1 MTAAARRAGTGRDW
15 RGLLFVAPFLSLYAL
30 ILVFPLLRGV
40 WLSLNQVD
48 LFGDGHFVGLGNYI
62 RLAQDP
68 VFATAMGNTFLVTLM
83 IVSPLTIIALLL
95 AIALNR
101 ATKGAAVFRGIFFSS
116 AVLSVTIVT
125 LIWRFVL
132 APDAGL
138 LGELWQSLGWTPLP
152 FLSDENLVLPAIAIT
167 TIWWSVG
174 FPMLLFLAGLQ
185 QIPED
190 MYEAAALDN
199 SSRWTTFWK
208 ITLPALRRTV
218 VLVVM
223 LQTAAQ
229 VQIFGQAQLMTG
241 GGPGG
246 ASRTAV
252 LFLFETA
259 FARWELGYASAAAE
273 VLFLVILAVTLT
285 QYWATGRASG
295 AQEGVR

>member
-1 MTAAARRAGTGRDW
+1 MTSRRDW
-15 RGLLFVAPFLSLYAL
+15 RGLLFVTPFLSLYAL
-30 ILVFPLLRGV
+30 ILIFPLLRGL

-48 LFGDGHFVGLGNYI
+48 LFGAGHFVGAGNYVS
-62 RLAQDP
+62 LAHDP
-68 VFATAMGNTFLVTLM
+68 VFGTSLVNTFKVTLM
-83 IVSPLTIIALLL
+83 IVPVLTIVALLL

-101 ATKGAAVFRGIFFSS
+101 ATTGAAIIRGIFFSS

-138 LGELWQSLGWTPLP
+138 LGELATALGRQPLP
-152 FLSDENLVLPAIAIT
+152 FLSDEHLVLPALAIT
-167 TIWWSVG
+167 TIWWSLG

-185 QIPED
+185 QIPAD
-190 MYEAAALDN
+190 MYEAAALDGAG
-199 SSRWTTFWK
+199 RWTTFRR
-208 ITLPALRRTV
+208 ITLPSLRRTV

-229 VQIFGQAQLMTG
+229 LQLFGQSQLMTG
-241 GGPGG
+241 GGPSG

-259 FARWELGYASAAAE
+259 FGRWELGYASAAAE
-273 VLFLVILAVTLT
+273 VLFLIILAVTLT
-285 QYWATGRASG
+285 QYWATGRATA
-295 AQEGVR
+295 AQGGR

>member
-1 MTAAARRAGTGRDW
+1 MTSKRDW
-15 RGLLFVAPFLSLYAL
+15 RGLLFVAPFLLLYSIIL
-30 ILVFPLLRGV
+30 IFPLLRGA

-48 LFGDGHFVGLGNYI
+48 LFGAGQFVGVGNYV
-62 RLAQDP
+62 RLFHDP
-68 VFATAMGNTFLVTLM
+68 VFGTSLVNTFVVTLM
-83 IVSPLTIIALLL
+83 IVPPLTVIALAL
-95 AIALNR
+95 AMALNR
-101 ATKGAAVFRGIFFSS
+101 ASRSAALFRGIFFSS

-125 LIWRFVL
+125 LVWRFML

-138 LGELWQSLGWTPLP
+138 LGYLAHALGTEPLP
-152 FLSDENLVLPAIAIT
+152 FLSDEHLVLPALAIT

-199 SSRWTTFWK
+199 ASRWTTFTR
-208 ITLPALRRTV
+208 ITLPSLRRTV

-229 VQIFGQAQLMTG
+229 LQLFGQSQLLTA
-241 GGPGG
+241 GGPSG

-252 LFLFETA
+252 LFLFESA
-259 FARWELGYASAAAE
+259 FGRWELGYASAAAE
-273 VLFLVILAVTLT
+273 VLFLIILAVTLT
-285 QYWATGRASG
+285 QYWATGRTTASSDG
-295 AQEGVR
+295 R

>member
-1 MTAAARRAGTGRDW
+1 MNRDRDW
-15 RGLLFVAPFLSLYAL
+15 RGLLFVGPFLLLYSIIL
-30 ILVFPLLRGV
+30 IYPLVRGM

-48 LFGDGHFVGLGNYI
+48 LFGDGHFVGAGNYL

-68 VFATAMGNTFLVTLM
+68 VFATSLLNTFEVALM
-83 IVSPLTIIALLL
+83 IVPPLTVLALLL
-95 AIALNR
+95 ALALNS
-101 ATKGAAVFRGIFFSS
+101 AGKGAAVVRGIFFSS

-138 LGELWQSLGWTPLP
+138 LGELWKSLGWEPLP
-152 FLSDENLVLPAIAIT
+152 FLSSPDLVLPALAIT
-167 TIWWSVG
+167 TIWWSLG
-174 FPMLLFLAGLQ
+174 LPMLLFLAGLQ

-199 SSRWTTFWK
+199 AGRWTTFWR
-208 ITLPALRRTV
+208 ITLPSLRRTL

-229 VQIFGQAQLMTG
+229 LQLFGQSQLLTA
-241 GGPGG
+241 GGPSG

-259 FARWELGYASAAAE
+259 FGRWELGYASAAAE
-273 VLFLVILAVTLT
+273 VLFLIILAVTIT
-285 QYWATGRASG
+285 QYWATGRATG
-295 AQEGVR
+295 AQGGR

>member
-1 MTAAARRAGTGRDW
+1 MTAERDW
-15 RGLLFVAPFLSLYAL
+15 RGLLFVAPFVALYSL
-30 ILVFPLLRGV
+30 ILVFPLLRGL

-48 LFGDGHFVGLGNYI
+48 LFGAGHFVGLGNYG
-62 RLAQDP
+62 RLLHDP
-68 VFATAMGNTFLVTLM
+68 VFGTSLVNTFEVTLM
-83 IVSPLTIIALLL
+83 IVPPLTVLALFL
-95 AIALNR
+95 ALALNR
-101 ATKGAAVFRGIFFSS
+101 AGKGAAIVRGIFFSS

-138 LGELWQSLGWTPLP
+138 LGEMWKALGWEPLP
-152 FLSDENLVLPAIAIT
+152 FLSDVHLALPALAIT
-167 TIWWSVG
+167 TIWWSIG

-185 QIPED
+185 QIPQD

-199 SSRWTTFWK
+199 ASRWTTFWR

-218 VLVVM
+218 VLVLM

-229 VQIFGQAQLMTG
+229 LQLFGQSQLLTA
-241 GGPGG
+241 GGPSG

-259 FARWELGYASAAAE
+259 FGRWELGYASAAAE
-273 VLFLVILAVTLT
+273 VLFLIILAVTLT
-285 QYWATGRASG
+285 QYWATGRATG
-295 AQEGVR
+295 AEGGR

>member
-1 MTAAARRAGTGRDW
+1 MTADRDW

-30 ILVFPLLRGV
+30 ILIFPLLRGL

-48 LFGDGHFVGLGNYI
+48 LFGAGHFVAFDNYV
-62 RLAQDP
+62 RLANDP
-68 VFATAMGNTFLVTLM
+68 VFIRSMVNTFKVTLM
-83 IVSPLTIIALLL
+83 IVPPLTVIALML
-95 AIALNR
+95 ALALNNAGR
-101 ATKGAAVFRGIFFSS
+101 SAAILRGVFFSS

-138 LGELWQSLGWTPLP
+138 LGEIWQGFGWEPLA
-152 FLSDENLVLPAIAIT
+152 FLSDADLVLPALAIT

-185 QIPED
+185 QIPHD

-199 SSRWTTFWK
+199 ANRWTTFLK
-208 ITLPALRRTV
+208 ITLPALKRTT

-229 VQIFGQAQLMTG
+229 LQIFGQSQLMTA
-241 GGPGG
+241 GGPSG

-259 FARWELGYASAAAE
+259 FGRWELGYASAAAE
-273 VLFLVILAVTLT
+273 MLFLVILAVTLA
-285 QYWATGRASG
+285 QYWLTGRNPG
-295 AQEGVR
+295 AQGGR

>member
-1 MTAAARRAGTGRDW
+1 MTSDRSW
-15 RGLLFVAPFLSLYAL
+15 RGLLFVAPFLLLYAI
-30 ILVFPLLRGV
+30 ILVFPLLRGL

-48 LFGDGHFVGLGNYI
+48 LFGAGHFVGAANYV

-68 VFATAMGNTFLVTLM
+68 IFATSLINTFVVALM
-83 IVSPLTIIALLL
+83 IVPPLTVLALLL
-95 AIALNR
+95 ALALNS
-101 ATKGAAVFRGIFFSS
+101 AGKAAALIRGLFFSS

-138 LGELWQSLGWTPLP
+138 LGELWKSLGWQPLP
-152 FLSDENLVLPAIAIT
+152 FLSDAHLVLPALAIT
-167 TIWWSVG
+167 TVWWSLG

-199 SSRWTTFWK
+199 ASRWTSFWR
-208 ITLPALRRTV
+208 ITLPSLKRTL

-229 VQIFGQAQLMTG
+229 LQLFGQSQLLTA
-241 GGPGG
+241 GGPSG

-259 FARWELGYASAAAE
+259 FGQWELGYASAAAE
-273 VLFLVILAVTLT
+273 VLFLIILAVTIT
-285 QYWATGRASG
+285 QYWATGRTTA
-295 AQEGVR
+295 AQGGR